1 MLERIGM
8 PYDFFSPFKIT
19 LRRLFGARLRKI
31 GGKKDLVR
39 GINRHEQDELFCS
52 EYCYWVYE
60 GCMPNKLN
68 KLSDLPLPGDEML
81 ALGIFED
88 KKPQQILKRRKE
100 KVSLLPRE
108 NADPLSL

>member
-1 MLERIGM
+1 
-8 PYDFFSPFKIT
+8 
-19 LRRLFGARLRKI
+19 
-31 GGKKDLVR
+31 
-39 GINRHEQDELFCS
+39 
-52 EYCYWVYE
+52 
-60 GCMPNKLN
+60 MPNKLN